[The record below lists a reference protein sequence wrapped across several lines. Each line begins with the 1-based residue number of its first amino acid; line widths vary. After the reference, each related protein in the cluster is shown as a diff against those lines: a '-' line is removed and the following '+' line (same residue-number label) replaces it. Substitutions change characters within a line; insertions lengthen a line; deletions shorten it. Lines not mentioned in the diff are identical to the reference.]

1 VANTLVAQFQAAIAA
16 IYGAILPIA
25 QNLFIFLAA
34 IHITWALIWWV
45 IEKDDPVPLFVSLLK
60 NLMRIAFFWFV
71 LLNAN
76 ALSQTVITSFRLAGQ
91 AAALAAGSPA
101 ASLDPAAMVGVG
113 ANLADQLL
121 SNINIAGILGT
132 LAGALLGGVLA
143 LVMFLAFLFIAAQM
157 AIALVEAFII
167 LGGGVLL
174 LGFLGSPWTAGFGMT
189 YFGALV
195 GSGVKLFLIYIIAG
209 IGSALVPGWSAF
221 LAGGVT
227 FGGSLTVL
235 GAACIFALVTW
246 MIPNYAQALSSGAVT
261 TSLHTAVS
269 SMAGLAAT
277 TAGLRAPLA
286 LGARAGAALGQG
298 AGLARDRYRA
308 GAGAVRA
315 LGAGVGHTALSPFRA
330 VGQNLATRNP
340 YRRVTAA
347 DALRRNRGLG

>member
-1 VANTLVAQFQAAIAA
+1 
-16 IYGAILPIA
+16 
-25 QNLFIFLAA
+25 
-34 IHITWALIWWV
+34 
-45 IEKDDPVPLFVSLLK
+45 
-60 NLMRIAFFWFV
+60 
-71 LLNAN
+71 
-76 ALSQTVITSFRLAGQ
+76 
-91 AAALAAGSPA
+91 
-101 ASLDPAAMVGVG
+101 
-113 ANLADQLL
+113 
-121 SNINIAGILGT
+121 
-132 LAGALLGGVLA
+132 
-143 LVMFLAFLFIAAQM
+143 
-157 AIALVEAFII
+157 
-167 LGGGVLL
+167 
-174 LGFLGSPWTAGFGMT
+174 
-189 YFGALV
+189 
-195 GSGVKLFLIYIIAG
+195 
-209 IGSALVPGWSAF
+209 
-221 LAGGVT
+221 
-227 FGGSLTVL
+227 
-235 GAACIFALVTW
+235 

>member
-1 VANTLVAQFQAAIAA
+1 MANSLVAQFQAAIAG

-76 ALSQTVITSFRLAGQ
+76 TLSQTVITSFRLAGQ
-91 AAALAAGSPA
+91 AAASAAGSPT
-101 ASLDPAAMVGVG
+101 ASLDPAAMVGTG
-113 ANLADQLL
+113 ADLADQLL
-121 SNINIAGILGT
+121 SNVNVAGILGT
-132 LAGALLGGVLA
+132 IAGALIGGILA
-143 LVMFLAFLFIAAQM
+143 LVMFVAFLFIAAQM

-167 LGGGVLL
+167 LGAGVLL

-227 FGGSLTVL
+227 FGGALTVL
-235 GAACIFALVTW
+235 GAATIFALATW
-246 MIPNYAQALSSGAVT
+246 MIPNYSQALSSGAVT
-261 TSLHTAVS
+261 SSLHTAVS
-269 SMAGLAAT
+269 ATAGFAAT
-277 TAGLRAPLA
+277 AAGLRVPLA
-286 LGARAGAALGQG
+286 LGARASAALGQG
-298 AGLARDRYRA
+298 AGIARDRYRA
-308 GAGAVRA
+308 GAGAARA
-315 LGAGVGHTALSPFRA
+315 LGAGVGQTALSPFRA
-330 VGQNLATRNP
+330 AGHNLATRNP
-340 YRRVTAA
+340 HHRMTAA
-347 DALRRNRGLG
+347 DALRRKRGL

>member
-1 VANTLVAQFQAAIAA
+1 MANSLVAQFQAAIAG

-60 NLMRIAFFWFV
+60 NLMRIAFFWFI

-76 ALSQTVITSFRLAGQ
+76 ALSQTVLTSFRLAGQ
-91 AAALAAGSPA
+91 AAASAAGASV
-101 ASLDPAAMVGVG
+101 ASLDPAAMVSTG

-132 LAGALLGGVLA
+132 IAGAFLGGVLA
-143 LVMFLAFLFIAAQM
+143 LVMFIAFLLIAAQM
-157 AIALVEAFII
+157 AIALVEAFIV
-167 LGGGVLL
+167 LGAGVLL

-189 YFGALV
+189 YFSALV

-227 FGGSLTVL
+227 FGGALTVL
-235 GAACIFALVTW
+235 GAATIFALATW
-246 MIPNYAQALSSGAVT
+246 TIPNYAQALSSGAVT
-261 TSLHTAVS
+261 ASLHTAVS

-277 TAGLRAPLA
+277 TAGLRVPMAF
-286 LGARAGAALGQG
+286 GARAGAALGQG
-298 AGLARDRYRA
+298 VGVARDRYRA
-308 GAGAVRA
+308 GAGAARA
-315 LGAGVGHTALSPFRA
+315 LGAGVGQTALSPFRA
-330 VGQNLATRNP
+330 AGHNLATRNP
-340 YRRVTAA
+340 HHRMTAA
-347 DALRRNRGLG
+347 DALRRKRGL